1 MGTTGDHQAP
11 LFPHKIDEW
20 SPWSPV
26 VPNNGDRGPRVSPP
40 KGGPRGSTPGPVT
53 RTFTANTC
61 LKCGSITIAG
71 ISEDTGCRLDL
82 EPSPLTDLDE
92 YRAIV
97 DQVRTY
103 NLGDDL
109 AAMRRFVTEVR
120 SPTRV
125 DRHALHTCGKTYGHG
140 SSTRTR
146 TRTPVQP
153 DEPPF

>member
-1 MGTTGDHQAP
+1 MPKPLSDASRLLPGKHHAP
-11 LFPHKIDEW
+11 WQEEQLPGFPASLHSRKPEA
-20 SPWSPV
+20 
-26 VPNNGDRGPRVSPP
+26 
-40 KGGPRGSTPGPVT
+40 GSNLPGAPA
-53 RTFTANTC
+53 RKLSSTFTANTC
-61 LKCGSITIAG
+61 PKCGAITIAG

-120 SPTRV
+120 APTRV